1 MSDLSDLLT
10 ASQSLFWYEWP
21 ERFADNHSFVLSNL
35 SESLTVAHLIWA
47 KAKMSDE
54 RMSKFPAL
62 WFAGDSS
69 YIFAC
74 KKRGTLSN
82 FSNDFDSFPPFYAR
96 FIALRSFALF
106 KDQLEQFSPV
116 AHDKRA
122 TGAICSFSRSNCSL
136 AFSLTK
142 KTSES
147 LKKPMPEF
155 KTLGAIHLAFPF
167 VLVKNS

>member
-10 ASQSLFWYEWP
+10 IALLIWVTWAIRWQSLICL
-21 ERFADNHSFVLSNL
+21 ERSERISHSCSFDLS
-35 SESLTVAHLIWA
+35 
-47 KAKMSDE
+47 KMSDE

-69 YIFAC
+69 YIRLQ
-74 KKRGTLSN
+74 KTRDSLE
-82 FSNDFDSFPPFYAR
+82 FSNDFDSFPPFYAS

-136 AFSLTK
+136 AFSLK
-142 KTSES
+142 K
-147 LKKPMPEF
+147 KKGNRSKNRCPNSKPWVQF
-155 KTLGAIHLAFPF
+155 TLLFH
-167 VLVKNS
+167 SS